1 MQEGLAVMTAGCHR
15 PAGVM
20 VPDQL
25 VHISEMVVVLEN
37 SWFAKGSA
45 RQAACPHSH
54 QKDHRFH
61 SQVKPHQTQ
70 HRVQL
75 LLRYQ
80 WSEVKLQEVFP
91 AQIFTYISVAST
103 SPVRS
108 WEHRVLFGRKEARL
122 LGHGLTPLS
131 RTPTGMRGAS
141 QQATSPTQLPP
152 AS

>member
-54 QKDHRFH
+54 QKDH
-61 SQVKPHQTQ
+61 
-70 HRVQL
+70 
-75 LLRYQ
+75 
-80 WSEVKLQEVFP
+80 
-91 AQIFTYISVAST
+91 ST

>member
-54 QKDHRFH
+54 QKDHRFGGLQRAAQ
-61 SQVKPHQTQ
+61 SEACGIEE
-70 HRVQL
+70 QL
-75 LLRYQ
+75 LIIKLMVWLEESGR
-80 WSEVKLQEVFP
+80 SLEGVVEVQYLEK
-91 AQIFTYISVAST
+91 I
-103 SPVRS
+103 
-108 WEHRVLFGRKEARL
+108 
-122 LGHGLTPLS
+122 
-131 RTPTGMRGAS
+131 
-141 QQATSPTQLPP
+141 PP
-152 AS
+152 P

>member
-54 QKDHRFH
+54 QKDHGH
-61 SQVKPHQTQ
+61 EGCQ
-70 HRVQL
+70 
-75 LLRYQ
+75 
-80 WSEVKLQEVFP
+80 P
-91 AQIFTYISVAST
+91 AGHVPNTAPTCILT
-103 SPVRS
+103 SFS
-108 WEHRVLFGRKEARL
+108 IN
-122 LGHGLTPLS
+122 
-131 RTPTGMRGAS
+131 
-141 QQATSPTQLPP
+141 TSHTEK
-152 AS
+152 

>member
-45 RQAACPHSH
+45 RQAARTHSH
-54 QKDHRFH
+54 QKDH
-61 SQVKPHQTQ
+61 
-70 HRVQL
+70 
-75 LLRYQ
+75 
-80 WSEVKLQEVFP
+80 
-91 AQIFTYISVAST
+91 
-103 SPVRS
+103 RS

-131 RTPTGMRGAS
+131 HTPTGMRGAS